1 MENVAIA
8 RVLAEIGDLLE
19 IRGDNPFKVRAYRNA
34 SQVIRDCGERV
45 AALSPA
51 DLRGLPGIG
60 KDIATRVT
68 ELVETGGSTFHRELA
83 AEFPAGPARRPASA
97 GRGAEDDGPPLQG
110 TRIGSVDELKQAL
123 DSGRRSWRQGN
134 GPGQGGSAPQ
144 GHRGPSGLCRTLPGV
159 GGMAA
164 GARAD
169 HASEDRVSRTPRFDL
184 VGSLRRGAETCGDL
198 DVLAT
203 GAGPEV
209 MDHFVVVRPRGACPR
224 PGADQEQ
231 RAARQGPAGRSAA
244 GAAASRGAA
253 LQYFTGSKAHN
264 IELRD
269 RALRQGLKLN
279 EYGLFRVE
287 DDTRV
292 AGDTEASIY
301 EALGLPW
308 IAPELREQRG
318 EFEAARDGRLPLLV
332 ERDDL
337 RGDLHCH
344 TTATDGKDTI
354 RAMALAARDA
364 GLSYLAITDHSQ
376 ALAMANGL
384 DEHRALAHAAQV
396 RAIGDEIDGITL
408 LAGIECDIRADGT
421 MDLADDCLAQL
432 DVVVAS
438 VHSALSQEPERMT
451 ERVLRALE
459 CPYVDVLGH
468 PTGRMLL
475 RREASGLD
483 VEAVDRAG
491 RAPRRRPRDQRPA
504 TSPRPAR
511 RARPARRDRGVKI
524 VLSSDAHARRRL
536 RAPALGHVHRTPRLA
551 HAAGRADLPAA
562 RGVARLAAPPPE
574 PRMTVLEQLRAIY
587 FNATQ
592 VDDRRRLRQRP
603 STCSSNSRPTRIARR
618 LRCSWKASPRCGAN
632 GGPTSRRRQGRR
644 DAGRPR
650 RHAREAAV
658 RSGGDRS
665 GLA

>member
-34 SQVIRDCGERV
+34 SQVVRDCGERV
-45 AALSPA
+45 ASLSAA

-68 ELVETGGSTFHRELA
+68 ELIETGSTFHRELA
-83 AEFPAGPARRPASA
+83 AEFPAGLLDVLR
-97 GRGAEDDGPPLQG
+97 LQG
-110 TRIGSVDELKQAL
+110 VGPKTTALLYKELRIGSVDELKLAL
-123 DSGRRSWRQGN
+123 DSGSVRGVKGM
-134 GPGQGGSAPQ
+134 GPGKE
-144 GHRGPSGLCRTLPGV
+144 
-159 GGMAA
+159 AA
-164 GARAD
+164 LRKAIED
-169 HASEDRVSRTPRFDL
+169 HQAFAGRYLASEVWQQAHALITHLRTVCPDATFDL

-209 MDHFVVVRPRGACPR
+209 MEHFVAFGRVERVLG
-224 PGADQEQ
+224 
-231 RAARQGPAGRSAA
+231 QGPTKSSVRLGKGLQADLRLVPP
-244 GAAASRGAA
+244 ASRGAA

-269 RALRQGLKLN
+269 RAVRLGLKLN
-279 EYGLFRVE
+279 EYGLFRLE
-287 DDTRV
+287 DDIRI
-292 AGDTEASIY
+292 AGDSEANIY

-318 EFEAARDGRLPLLV
+318 EFEAARDGRLPALV

-384 DEHRALAHAAQV
+384 DEDRALAHAARV

-432 DVVVAS
+432 DVVIAS

-483 VEAVDRAG
+483 VEAVIAQAARLGVALEING
-491 RAPRRRPRDQRPA
+491 QPHRRDLHDGH
-504 TSPRPAR
+504 AR
-511 RARPARRDRGVKI
+511 LARDRGVKI
-524 VLSSDAHARRRL
+524 VLSSDAHA
-536 RAPALGHVHRTPRLA
+536 V
-551 HAAGRADLPAA
+551 AGFEHLHW
-562 RGVARLAAPPPE
+562 
-574 PRMTVLEQLRAIY
+574 
-587 FNATQ
+587 ATF
-592 VDDRRRLRQRP
+592 
-603 STCSSNSRPTRIARR
+603 TARR
-618 LRCSWKASPRCGAN
+618 AWLTPQDVLTCLPLVALRSAL
-632 GGPTSRRRQGRR
+632 
-644 DAGRPR
+644 R
-650 RHAREAAV
+650 RH
-658 RSGGDRS
+658 RSH
-665 GLA
+665 A